1 MALHDAAVPGGE
13 KKKTRHR
20 RVLPPERAGPGS
32 PGLHRRQER
41 TNALLT
47 VTTVVHVHSRMGRIY
62 MLPVTPMHKLI
73 APAAM
78 KALASA

>member
-1 MALHDAAVPGGE
+1 MGDQDKHLDVM
-13 KKKTRHR
+13 
-20 RVLPPERAGPGS
+20 LS
-32 PGLHRRQER
+32 LHRRQER